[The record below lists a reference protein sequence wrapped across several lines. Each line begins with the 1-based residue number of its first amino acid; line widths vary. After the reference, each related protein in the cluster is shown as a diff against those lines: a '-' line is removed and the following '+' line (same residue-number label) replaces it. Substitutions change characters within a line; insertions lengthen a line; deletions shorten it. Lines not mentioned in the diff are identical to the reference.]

1 VENRREVWALY
12 TAWTD
17 QLRTVAKEVG
27 TSFGESG
34 VLALTATAVNRV
46 LRALH
51 QAGIPA
57 VELSDYDGRSRD
69 RVKVGTVKR
78 AQGLEFTQVLM
89 ALVSSALLA
98 VAGSDGSARIGADPR
113 RSAPIRG
120 AIGLTTIAAPTEP
133 ATIAGP
139 VATGATAGAGASD
152 DVGRERRER
161 DRRELYVAMTRARDG
176 LWIGL
181 ID

>member
-1 VENRREVWALY
+1 MENRREVWALY

-57 VELSDYDGRSRD
+57 VELSD
-69 RVKVGTVKR
+69 
-78 AQGLEFTQVLM
+78 L
-89 ALVSSALLA
+89 
-98 VAGSDGSARIGADPR
+98 
-113 RSAPIRG
+113 
-120 AIGLTTIAAPTEP
+120 
-133 ATIAGP
+133 
-139 VATGATAGAGASD
+139 
-152 DVGRERRER
+152 
-161 DRRELYVAMTRARDG
+161 
-176 LWIGL
+176 
-181 ID
+181 